1 MTAYFK
7 NMGTGTIIRVDMPEM
22 IEYWKNNICW
32 KEISEHEVRRLIRGV
47 ENEYQN
53 ATS

>member
-7 NMGTGTIIRVDMPEM
+7 NMGTGTIIRVDMPKM

-32 KEISEHEVRRLIRGV
+32 KEISGEEARRLTRGV
-47 ENEYQN
+47 KDEYQN